1 MQNHSIYRTQLIYA
15 RLAGIMYL
23 LNYATSVFGVLMPP
37 WITGTGDF
45 MQRVQRVVAS
55 EHLYRGALV
64 SMAIG
69 WVMIV
74 LLAFALYVTLE
85 PVNKRLAQIALYME
99 LGQASVGA
107 VTVMFSFATL
117 RLYTDAQL
125 LSAFQGSHLQSL
137 VSVSQSI
144 GGSGFQL
151 SMMFLSVGSTIFF
164 YLFYKSRFFPKTLAA
179 WGVFASVVMGMVSMA
194 ILVFPEHT
202 RTFLYGWGPMGI
214 AEVGTALWL
223 TIAGIRPRQLAAADT
238 GAA

>member
-1 MQNHSIYRTQLIYA
+1 MQNHSIHRTQLIYA

-23 LNYATSVFGVLMPP
+23 L
-37 WITGTGDF
+37 I
-45 MQRVQRVVAS
+45 
-55 EHLYRGALV
+55 
-64 SMAIG
+64 
-69 WVMIV
+69 
-74 LLAFALYVTLE
+74 
-85 PVNKRLAQIALYME
+85 
-99 LGQASVGA
+99 
-107 VTVMFSFATL
+107 TVMFSFATL

-137 VSVSQSI
+137 VSVTQSI

-164 YLFYKSRFFPKTLAA
+164 YLFYKSRFFPKALAA

-223 TIAGIRPRQLAAADT
+223 TISGIRPRQLAAADT